1 MKYLS
6 IALGFLLLLGAAV
19 SVPAAHDC
27 IPDTGCAKGKWPPK
41 CCKKPPCGLFRALQV
56 SKAYRNLQ
64 RPRLGA
70 VSPATASAEVTA
82 QMQADL
88 AQARN
93 EIARCPEELDV
104 DFGGQFQ
111 PDIKNDCQV
120 SWVAPGSKPE
130 VMSETQA
137 LQEINACSELIEA
150 KHAWGRAMQPYCAL
164 RQRNLHTQGARIA
177 ITLAATQTQIDMLE
191 SQLQRYWNACT
202 ITFSAE
208 TARRV
213 AEHGVEVLR
222 DEAQLTEPPKEVPKR
237 AKKKRRT

>member
-6 IALGFLLLLGAAV
+6 IALGSLLLLAAGA
-19 SVPAAHDC
+19 PLRAAHDC
-27 IPDTGCAKGKWPPK
+27 VPDSGCPKNEWPPK
-41 CCKKPPCGLFRALQV
+41 CCKKPPCAVFRALQV
-56 SKAYRNLQ
+56 SKAFRNLQ

-70 VSPATASAEVTA
+70 VAQGVGSAEVMA

-93 EIARCPEELDV
+93 EIARCPEEFDV

-111 PDIKNDCQV
+111 PDLKNDCQV
-120 SWVAPGSKPE
+120 SWVFPGMKPE

-137 LQEINACSELIEA
+137 LAEINACSELIEA
-150 KHAWGRAMQPYCAL
+150 KHAWGRAMQSYCAL
-164 RQRNLHTQGARIA
+164 QQQKLLTPGARIA
-177 ITLAATQTQIDMLE
+177 ITSAATQTQIDMLE
-191 SQLQRYWNACT
+191 QQLQGYWHACT

-208 TARRV
+208 TAQRV

-222 DEAQLTEPPKEVPKR
+222 DEIQLTKRPKEVPKR
-237 AKKKRRT
+237 GQKQRT